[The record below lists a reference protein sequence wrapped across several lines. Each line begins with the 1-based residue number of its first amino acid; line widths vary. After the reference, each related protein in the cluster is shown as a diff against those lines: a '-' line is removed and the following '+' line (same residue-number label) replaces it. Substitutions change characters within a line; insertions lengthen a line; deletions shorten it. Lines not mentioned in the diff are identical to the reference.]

1 MIAKTQAR
9 FRPDV
14 VAYYEETWLDFRVL
28 WMTLGNPAFHFGYW
42 DEGTRRHG
50 QSLDNMNRVMAD
62 IARVSPRDR
71 VLDAGCGVGGA
82 AFWLARNRSAR
93 VQGITIV
100 QSQALRAAR
109 FAVSRRLEGRAS
121 FSCQDFCRTAFPDET
136 FDVVWA
142 RESVCHADDKAAFLT
157 EASRLLRPGGRLV
170 MADYARAPGVKAGD
184 DERLLTSWLRAWAI
198 PSMATAEDLAGWA
211 RDAALEEVLVH
222 DVTAAMEPSLRRLH
236 RLVKVLSPGASLL
249 HRLGFRSDLQHANV
263 TGSAAM
269 WAAFQRDLWS
279 YVILSARKRPTVPQ
293 QAAGGS
299 GELHERLINRRR

>member
-1 MIAKTQAR
+1 MITKAPAR

-42 DEGTRRHG
+42 DEATRRHG

-62 IARVSPRDR
+62 IARVSPGDL
-71 VLDAGCGVGGA
+71 VLDAGCGMGGA
-82 AFWLARNRSAR
+82 AFWLARNRGAR

-100 QSQALRAAR
+100 PSQAFRARRIA
-109 FAVSRRLEGRAS
+109 ASRRLEGRAS
-121 FSCQDFCRTAFPDET
+121 FSCQDFCRTAFEDET

-170 MADYARAPGVKAGD
+170 IADFARAPRANTD
-184 DERLLTSWLRAWAI
+184 DEERLLTSWLRGWAI
-198 PSMATAEDLAGWA
+198 PSLATAEDLAGWA
-211 RDAALEEVLVH
+211 RDAALEEVVVR
-222 DVTAAMEPSLRRLH
+222 DVTTAMEPSLRRLH

-249 HRLGFRSDLQHANV
+249 HRLGFRSEVQHANV

-269 WAAFQRDLWS
+269 WVALQRGLWS
-279 YVILSARKRPTVPQ
+279 YAIVSARKAADRVVP
-293 QAAGGS
+293 
-299 GELHERLINRRR
+299 